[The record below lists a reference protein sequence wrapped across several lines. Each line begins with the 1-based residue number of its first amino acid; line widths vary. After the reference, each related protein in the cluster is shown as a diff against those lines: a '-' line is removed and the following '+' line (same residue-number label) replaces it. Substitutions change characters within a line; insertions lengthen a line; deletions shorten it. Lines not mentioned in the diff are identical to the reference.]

1 MTLVFFGR
9 FEGIKFGTIILTVV
23 NGPILALMSKLIDR
37 FININTALPKLEKLF
52 VIEKRRTKVTD
63 AKN

>member
-9 FEGIKFGTIILTVV
+9 FEGIKFGTIILTAV